1 MKFCFNSFHQPSL
14 SLFGLLALSILIL
27 SSLSSAGKPAE
38 ISLNLKN
45 GNFDGL
51 KDLNPTLSCV
61 GSNKEGDVEF
71 TYGLDI
77 ALNPTKNIKSLPR
90 TVWGKTKSNIGGWMT
105 SIRAEV
111 NAQSLKSIN
120 FVATAEYEEED
131 ISVKAIGSYGDN
143 NVLVSKIQG
152 TKTYKNETAKTS
164 ISITPRYNLELEE
177 GDVVIDYTQDK
188 AKFEIIASKTTQQIT
203 LSQELNSVN
212 RIGTTLTNYGDVTF
226 EFEKTLVDG
235 SSVTTSVKP
244 NEYLNVRWKDRGW
257 LTNINLPMD
266 GIMDIKGVNVDIKKQ
281 VTF

>member
-14 SLFGLLALSILIL
+14 SLFGLLALSILI
-27 SSLSSAGKPAE
+27 LSSAGKPAE

-90 TVWGKTKSNIGGWMT
+90 TIWGKTKSNIGGWMT

-120 FVATAEYEEED
+120 FVATAECEEED

-177 GDVVIDYTQDK
+177 GDVVIDYAQDK